1 MRVLGVSFS
10 GRQHGNC
17 DRCLGYCLEQLAAKD
32 ADTAA
37 VYIREHPVR
46 PCTDCEYAC
55 FSGALCPIH
64 DSMDDIFDQCDRADV
79 ILWALPTYRGHL
91 PAAYFP
97 FSERLEGYVQ
107 RGIDIQDTILRK
119 VHIILIG
126 NLNAGAGIARDEIMS
141 EWIDKRVHPQTI
153 LLSSRD
159 HHRRSIDGDMIEEEP
174 VRQSLDRFAHH
185 ILIHS
190 GS

>member
-79 ILWALPTYRGHL
+79 ILWALPAYRGHL
-91 PAAYFP
+91 PSAYFA

-107 RGIDIQDTILRK
+107 RGVDIEATILK
-119 VHIILIG
+119 KAHIILIG
-126 NLNAGAGIARDEIMS
+126 NSTAGADTARDEVLADFGPFSPAFVM
-141 EWIDKRVHPQTI
+141 
-153 LLSSRD
+153 LSSRD
-159 HHRRSIDGDMIEEEP
+159 YHRRSIDGDMIEAEP
-174 VRQSLDRFAHH
+174 VRQELDRFIQSILNH
-185 ILIHS
+185 I
-190 GS
+190 